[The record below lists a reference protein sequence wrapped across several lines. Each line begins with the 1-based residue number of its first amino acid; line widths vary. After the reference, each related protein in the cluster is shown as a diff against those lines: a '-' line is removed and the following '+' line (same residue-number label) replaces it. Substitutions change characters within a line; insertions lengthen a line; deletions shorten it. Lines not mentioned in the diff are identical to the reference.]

1 MSSLLDI
8 KRMGSILERKTSSMR
23 IRDRDTAGGRITSQN
38 TQKKRKKQ
46 KSHIDSHWEDVL
58 RDTWS

>member
-1 MSSLLDI
+1 MSNILDI
-8 KRMGSILERKTSSMR
+8 RRMGTILERKSSSARM
-23 IRDRDTAGGRITSQN
+23 RDRDTAGGRINSQN